1 MDEEPCLPDSV
12 LANGNDLHGLSHV
25 LITRGDTRRCTKK
38 RSIGWKKLRPRDK
51 SYRVSLE
58 RKERGLC
65 GVSESARGS
74 EACARQRYIRGGIIH
89 SSTRNAVSGGP
100 AALYILLQTSFAG
113 SRQHASI
120 HASPGPPHHR
130 PTPAGTDWS
139 APVALWRRVRALLA
153 SRT

>member
-1 MDEEPCLPDSV
+1 MYQEKIC
-12 LANGNDLHGLSHV
+12 
-25 LITRGDTRRCTKK
+25 C
-38 RSIGWKKLRPRDK
+38 KKLRPRDK

-65 GVSESARGS
+65 CVSESARGS

-120 HASPGPPHHR
+120 HASPGPPWPLIIGRHQ
-130 PTPAGTDWS
+130 PEDTPAPTRTGSTLETRAGATRAVPDDRAS
-139 APVALWRRVRALLA
+139 SRPIIAWRSLVS
-153 SRT
+153 SRFCDFLFPRRT